1 MIESADA
8 VASPGAVMV
17 HADDAL
23 GADRAVVDS
32 LFLDDV
38 ALEAVADYVEELDL
52 PQIDLALL
60 SILASVLLL
69 L

>member
-23 GADRAVVDS
+23 GADGAVVDS

-38 ALEAVADYVEELDL
+38 DRVSVCDPDDDCMLE
-52 PQIDLALL
+52 
-60 SILASVLLL
+60 
-69 L
+69 